1 MRYFGILTSIIA
13 MKEDTKSLRFP
24 EETDK
29 KLTKLADKLGHSK
42 RDLFIQMV
50 DYFDK
55 SKKDPA
61 DLNDDLLKKDISQGI
76 NRIISFIKTQEKD
89 TLAPMLAEVR
99 EDHQAVLLADRRQ
112 IATWNKYGVSWDK
125 HRSDWTT
132 FQKSFA
138 DLFRMPPPMAL
149 SKDKPKPEG
158 YLGEE
163 FTSLHQEV
171 SNLRSETKQEMASL
185 RLEARNALLAHQTL
199 ARREEA
205 LKTGFTTLLEN
216 YIAQRDKLN
225 SLTNAKV
232 IDQLQKDTLE
242 RIQKL

>member
-1 MRYFGILTSIIA
+1 

-55 SKKDPA
+55 SKKDPG

-99 EDHQAVLLADRRQ
+99 ADHQAVLQVDHRQ
-112 IATWNKYGVSWDK
+112 IAYWDKYGINWDK

-132 FQKSFA
+132 FEKSFA
-138 DLFRMPPPMAL
+138 KLFKTSPPLATSPAQ
-149 SKDKPKPEG
+149 PTG
-158 YLGEE
+158 YLSEQ

-171 SNLRSETKQEMASL
+171 SDLRS
-185 RLEARNALLAHQTL
+185 EARNALLASQTL
-199 ARREEA
+199 TRREQG
-205 LKTGFTTLLEN
+205 LKTAFTSLLES
-216 YIAQRDKLN
+216 YMAQRDKLN

-232 IDQLQKDTLE
+232 IDQLQKETLD